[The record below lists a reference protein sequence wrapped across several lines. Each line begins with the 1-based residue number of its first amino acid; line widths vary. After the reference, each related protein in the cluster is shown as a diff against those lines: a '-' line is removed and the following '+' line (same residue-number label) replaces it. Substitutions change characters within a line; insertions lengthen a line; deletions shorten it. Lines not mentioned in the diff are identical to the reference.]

1 MRGYEIQIRD
11 SEGNTLPDRHVGTLF
26 VRGPSVMTGY
36 FDDNRATA
44 DVLSEDGWLNTGDL
58 AYIADDRIFITGRD
72 TELLTVDGR
81 SIWSQDLELIAEQHP
96 EVRTGDA
103 AAIAVAGDNGENRIV
118 ILLQN
123 RNPEKAEA
131 SGLAVKIQRL
141 IRRQTGLDCK
151 IELVPRH
158 TLPRTTSGKLARAIA
173 RQEHIDRMAHTV
185 KRAGLVARPY
195 ALSRLRA

>member
-1 MRGYEIQIRD
+1 MPVCRIDSELLAEKRLAYSIEPAEVKNVPTHKNVVSCGRPMPGYEIQIRD

-81 SIWSQDLELIAEQHP
+81 SIWPQDLELIAEQHP

-131 SGLAVKIQRL
+131 S
-141 IRRQTGLDCK
+141 RRQGL
-151 IELVPRH
+151 R
-158 TLPRTTSGKLARAIA
+158 
-173 RQEHIDRMAHTV
+173 
-185 KRAGLVARPY
+185 
-195 ALSRLRA
+195 